1 MILGKSFNMYYMQR
15 GIFVFIA
22 VIVMTTGAGAASVRG
37 VSTASRTGNA
47 TVQNQTVNPA
57 SSYTYNYMYPYL
69 NNDMRTTLKPYDATS
84 QSTSPINAVVRTEQL
99 GQQRRVVPRKNV
111 TTVSSAPTTS
121 VAPARSAVNTTATN
135 GRRVVPR
142 RNTTTTTQNSS
153 LARATTRVEK
163 SVFATVDPNASKMVS
178 SSRCLADYA
187 ECMNRYCERTD
198 TAYNKCYCSA
208 KLAQI
213 DAEYEP
219 QIDELAKQIVALQY
233 GNNAVNNSELNAY
246 WTQVFAQYTG
256 GNSWANLDDA
266 LNIDWASMESRVRGQ
281 NAFVTGHEYC
291 IQHISG
297 CFYMS
302 SNLRDAYRSSIAKD
316 CATYEAALNKLKTV
330 AESVI
335 EAYKE

>member
-1 MILGKSFNMYYMQR
+1 MAR
-15 GIFVFIA
+15 GIYIFIA
-22 VIVMTTGAGAASVRG
+22 LVMMTANGANAASVRG
-37 VSTASRTGNA
+37 VSTASRGGVA
-47 TVQNQTVNPA
+47 TAQNQNVNPA
-57 SSYTYNYMYPYL
+57 SSYTYNYMYPYM
-69 NNDMRTTLKPYDATS
+69 NNAMRTTLKPNDATS

-99 GQQRRVVPRKNV
+99 ATPRRVVPRKNV
-111 TTVSSAPTTS
+111 TVTTPTNTNTD
-121 VAPARSAVNTTATN
+121 VARSAVNTTTAN
-135 GRRVVPR
+135 VRRVVPR
-142 RNTTTTTQNSS
+142 RNTISTSPNAN

-163 SVFATVDPNASKMVS
+163 SVFATVDPNASKAVS

-233 GNNAVNNSELNAY
+233 GNNAINNSELNAY
-246 WTQVFAQYTG
+246 WAQVFAQYTG